1 MQSNVFRQEVLKPK
15 GIHVSQ
21 VIFMYKNYL
30 GSWVSVLSFTMCH
43 RYFSV
48 SLMLHVTLNLC
59 VTGISM
65 SHEYNVSLV
74 YQCVNNTCITMC
86 HWYTNGYVTDITMR
100 H

>member
-48 SLMLHVTLNLC
+48 SLILHVTLNLC

-65 SHEYNVSLV
+65 CHEYNVL
-74 YQCVNNTCITMC
+74 QCVTGISMC
-86 HWYTNGYVTDITMR
+86 Q
-100 H
+100 

>member
-48 SLMLHVTLNLC
+48 SLML
-59 VTGISM
+59 
-65 SHEYNVSLV
+65 
-74 YQCVNNTCITMC
+74 QCDTEFMC
-86 HWYTNGYVTDITMR
+86 HWYINV
-100 H
+100 